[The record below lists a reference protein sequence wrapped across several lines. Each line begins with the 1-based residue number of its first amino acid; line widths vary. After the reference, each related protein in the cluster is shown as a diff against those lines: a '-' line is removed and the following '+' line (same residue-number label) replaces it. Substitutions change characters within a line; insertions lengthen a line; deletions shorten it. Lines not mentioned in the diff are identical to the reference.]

1 MIKKENLIV
10 FCKRSYLPKEE
21 LKKLLLIPSI
31 LIEYIAWPTDWI
43 GYLNP
48 TIFEFFLG
56 RFWSTYVP
64 ELSNWL
70 VWRLIVE
77 LELIS
82 VNNKGPGPHFGISG
96 VGGGDQENVHINCS
110 FLTQLFF
117 IFCIY
122 VIHFS
127 MTDSYSKNLT
137 KKQQILFY
145 ELFWWNRC
153 N

>member
-21 LKKLLLIPSI
+21 FKKLLLIPSI

-70 VWRLIVE
+70 VCRLIVE

-82 VNNKGPGPHFGISG
+82 VNNEELGPPTPELITPISSG
-96 VGGGDQENVHINCS
+96 K
-110 FLTQLFF
+110 F
-117 IFCIY
+117 I
-122 VIHFS
+122 
-127 MTDSYSKNLT
+127 K
-137 KKQQILFY
+137 
-145 ELFWWNRC
+145 
-153 N
+153 